1 MSFDQIALRVE
12 NLSKCFFM
20 YDTPRMRL
28 KQFVFPRLQRA
39 ALLKPKTYFR
49 EFWALRQV
57 SFDVRRGETVGIV
70 GRNGAGKSTLLQLV
84 CGTLTPTGGAID
96 TSGFVAALLEL
107 GSGFNPEFSGR
118 ENVYMNGYLLG
129 LSKTDIDNRFDEI
142 AAFADIG
149 DFIEQ
154 PVKTYSSG
162 MSVRLAFAVSVCVDP
177 DILIVDEALAVG
189 DEAFQRKCYARIEKL
204 QSRGGTILFVSH
216 SASTVIE
223 LCDRA
228 ILLDCGELLFD
239 GIPKK
244 AVSYFQRLMYAP
256 KEKQPLIREEIE
268 SAYIKS
274 EDREDLAQVLDPP
287 TERSTKIQPLSNEDS
302 LDGYDPSIEPKST
315 YRYVSRGA
323 MIEDV
328 KMVKLDG
335 TQVNILSSGGTY
347 VYSYRVH
354 FKRPAMGVRFGML
367 IKTVNGYEL
376 GGAASAPGFREGI
389 EFVESGSMYEVKFR
403 FQCLLATG
411 TYFANAG
418 VLGMVDELE
427 EFLDRILDVCMFRV
441 IAPVKRTA
449 TGIIDFNATPFV
461 RKVCA
466 ELTSV
471 KS

>member
-1 MSFDQIALRVE
+1 MSFDHIALRVQK
-12 NLSKCFFM
+12 LSKRFFM

-28 KQFVFPRLQRA
+28 KQFIFPRLQRA
-39 ALLKPKTYFR
+39 TRSKPKSYFR
-49 EFWALRQV
+49 EFWALRDI
-57 SFDVRRGETVGIV
+57 SFDVRKGETVGIV

-84 CGTLTPTGGAID
+84 CGTLTPTGGTID
-96 TSGFVAALLEL
+96 RSGFVSALLEL

-118 ENVYMNGYLLG
+118 ENVYMNGYVLG
-129 LSKTDIDNRFDEI
+129 LSKDDIDNRFDEI
-142 AAFADIG
+142 VAFADIG
-149 DFIEQ
+149 DFIEE

-162 MSVRLAFAVSVCVDP
+162 MYVRLAFAVSVCIDP
-177 DILIVDEALAVG
+177 DILIVDEALSVG
-189 DEAFQRKCYARIEKL
+189 DEAFQRKCFARIEKL

-228 ILLDCGELLFD
+228 ILLDSGELLFD
-239 GIPKK
+239 GVPKK
-244 AVSYFQRLMYAP
+244 AISYFQRLMYAP
-256 KEKQPLIREEIE
+256 KEKQPLIQKE
-268 SAYIKS
+268 IKS
-274 EDREDLAQVLDPP
+274 ASTNSRDLTHFLDIPIDGSAIIPRSSAED
-287 TERSTKIQPLSNEDS
+287 N
-302 LDGYDPSIEPKST
+302 LDGFDPNFRPQST
-315 YRYVSRGA
+315 YRYVSKGA
-323 MIEDV
+323 LIEDV
-328 KMVKLDG
+328 KILDLGG
-335 TQVNILSSGGTY
+335 TQVNILSSGRTY

-367 IKTVNGYEL
+367 IKTLNGYEL
-376 GGAASAPGFREGI
+376 GGAASASGFREGI

-427 EFLDRILDVCMFRV
+427 EFLDRILDVYMFRV

-449 TGIIDFNATPFV
+449 TGIIDFNAAPFV
-461 RKVCA
+461 RKVST
-466 ELTSV
+466 ELASV